1 MNSLESKRLAI
12 LGTRGIPAR
21 YGGFET
27 FAEELALHLVAK
39 GVDVTVYCEADL
51 QQPQPDHYQGV
62 KLVYLPV
69 TPCGPLT
76 TVLFDLR
83 SLWHAR
89 RGYDVVYMLGYGAAP
104 FCFIPRLWGS
114 QVWINVDGVEWA
126 RAKWSALAQR
136 YFRAME
142 WFSTW
147 VPNRIIADA
156 EGIRVH
162 LESRHRF
169 TTPCSV
175 ISYGAPI
182 VETEPAAA
190 LLAEWGLNPASYYLV
205 VARIEPENHVRE
217 IVEGYLASS
226 SPFPLV
232 VVGDHQSGTPYA
244 RSVAACADSRVRFL
258 GGVYDKAKLQALRC
272 HALAYC
278 HGHSVGGT
286 NPSLLEALGCGN
298 LVIAHDNVFNREVTG
313 DLGFYFKTADDL
325 PALLARIE
333 LQDEASRSG
342 LHLAAKQRILETY
355 SWDRICNNYLALLE
369 DAPACSSHIALR
381 ADVPAK

>member
-1 MNSLESKRLAI
+1 MKNKSLPSKLTRLAI

-27 FAEELALHLVAK
+27 FAEELALHMVAK
-39 GVDVTVYCEADL
+39 GVDVTVYCEADR
-51 QQPQPDHYQGV
+51 QQPQPQPENYQSI

-69 TPCGPLT
+69 TSCGPLT

-89 RGYDVVYMLGYGAAP
+89 QGYDVVYMLGYGAAP

-114 QVWINVDGVEWA
+114 KVWINVDGVEWA
-126 RAKWSALAQR
+126 RAKWSRLAQH

-147 VPNRIIADA
+147 IPDRIIADA
-156 EGIRVH
+156 NGIRTH
-162 LESRHRF
+162 FQTRHRF

-175 ISYGAPI
+175 IPYGAPI
-182 VETEPAAA
+182 VEIDPEEV
-190 LLAEWGLNPASYYLV
+190 LLAEWGLSSNTYHLV

-226 SPFPLV
+226 SQFPLV
-232 VVGDHQSGTPYA
+232 VVGNHQTGTEYA
-244 RSVAACADSRVRFL
+244 CAVAACADSRVRFL
-258 GGVYDKAKLQALRC
+258 GGVYDKVKLQALRC

-313 DLGFYFKTADDL
+313 DLGFYFKNADHL
-325 PALLARIE
+325 PALLERIE
-333 LQDEASRSG
+333 SLDEVARTE
-342 LHLAAKQRILETY
+342 LRLAAKKRILDNY
-355 SWDRICNNYLALLE
+355 SWDQICNSYLMLLGE
-369 DAPACSSHIALR
+369 DALG
-381 ADVPAK
+381 K